1 MKDRFEPLP
10 VHDLCVQG
18 QHRSRNGCD
27 ADS

>member
-10 VHDLCVQG
+10 MHDVCVQG
-18 QHRSRNGCD
+18 QHHSRNGCD